1 MFAPSFQSF
10 AMKMHYAAP
19 IFGGVFVFF
28 AFFFFQTGC
37 GPTVSKVMSLQTEV
51 DKDHGIY
58 FNRYLSF
65 LPSG

>member
-1 MFAPSFQSF
+1 MPPQ
-10 AMKMHYAAP
+10 YLV
-19 IFGGVFVFF
+19 VFLFSLRS
-28 AFFFFQTGC
+28 FQTGR